1 MTAPT
6 SQIDVAP
13 SGVVRSRA
21 DTGESAD
28 STPQPAPANVR
39 STDDSATDRGST
51 ARSESVCASRPDVV
65 SRPSPSRECDHR
77 THGIGLSA
85 GVATIGNGAPAVAFV
100 NWFTNRPASD
110 WDMVLVTVLSLL
122 VGGLVG
128 IRLAYVLSAR
138 EISVTLGGSLSDPAG
153 DEPTDDQHSTGHEF
167 HHAVSASTPS
177 LLLSDEGEVI
187 KLLMQND
194 GTLRQHQIA
203 SETGWSKSKVS
214 RILSD
219 MHDEG
224 VIEKISIGRENHIT
238 LVPEAQQE

>member
-1 MTAPT
+1 M
-6 SQIDVAP
+6 
-13 SGVVRSRA
+13 
-21 DTGESAD
+21 
-28 STPQPAPANVR
+28 R

-138 EISVTLGGSLSDPAG
+138 EISVTLGV
-153 DEPTDDQHSTGHEF
+153 HSRTRRATNRRTTSTAPGT
-167 HHAVSASTPS
+167 SSTTPS
-177 LLLSDEGEVI
+177 RLPLLRCS
-187 KLLMQND
+187 
-194 GTLRQHQIA
+194 
-203 SETGWSKSKVS
+203 
-214 RILSD
+214 
-219 MHDEG
+219 
-224 VIEKISIGRENHIT
+224 
-238 LVPEAQQE
+238 